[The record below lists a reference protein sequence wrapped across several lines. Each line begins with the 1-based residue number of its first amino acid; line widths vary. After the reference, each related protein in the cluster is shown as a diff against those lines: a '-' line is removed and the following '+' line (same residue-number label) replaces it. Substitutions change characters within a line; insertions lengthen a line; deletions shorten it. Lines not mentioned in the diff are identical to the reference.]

1 MKNWFA
7 GLPHVE
13 TINIFRLIL
22 ETVTVDHV
30 SDCIYRLILE
40 TVTVD
45 HVSDCI
51 YRLILETVTVDH
63 VSDCILVTSLI
74 INIWDYFQE
83 MC

>member
-51 YRLILETVTVDH
+51 
-63 VSDCILVTSLI
+63 LVTSLI